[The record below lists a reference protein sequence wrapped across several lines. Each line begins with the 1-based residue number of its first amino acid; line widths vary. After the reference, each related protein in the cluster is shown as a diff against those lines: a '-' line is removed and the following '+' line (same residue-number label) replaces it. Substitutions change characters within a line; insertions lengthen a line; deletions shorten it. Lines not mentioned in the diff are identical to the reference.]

1 MKKVL
6 FAAAA
11 LALSAAAAPAFA
23 GGLGNAPAH
32 QVSTAGVDFRDQAAV
47 KAFYAQLRL
56 AARDVCDSNSASPLV
71 TQQDQLCVQKALA
84 NAVRVVD
91 RPLLTALY
99 DNNHYTQA
107 AR

>member
-11 LALSAAAAPAFA
+11 LVLSAAAAPAFA
-23 GGLGNAPAH
+23 DSVATAPAH

-47 KAFYAQLRL
+47 KHFYAKLRV
-56 AARDVCDSNSASPLV
+56 AARDACDTNSASPVV

-91 RPLLTALY
+91 RPLLTAIY
-99 DNNHYTQA
+99 DSNHYTQA
-107 AR
+107 SR

>member
-1 MKKVL
+1 MKKVV

-11 LALSAAAAPAFA
+11 LALAAAAAPAFA
-23 GGLGNAPAH
+23 EVIATAPAH

-47 KAFYAQLRL
+47 KAFYSKLRV
-56 AARDVCDSNSASPLV
+56 AARDVCDTNSASPTV

-99 DNNHYTQA
+99 ETNHYTQA
-107 AR
+107 SR